1 MRYLL
6 RLLTFLRPYKK
17 QLAVAYLALIISTL
31 LSLAV
36 PRLLGDS
43 IDKVIQGDTFGFFVL
58 LALVVLAFAVGRGI
72 FAYIQTYVS
81 EYISQRVAYDLRNTL
96 YDHLQH
102 LSYAYHDKQQTGQL
116 MSRATADVEGVR
128 WFISLGLVRSVYLI
142 VLFAGV
148 SAVLMIT
155 NWKLGLISL
164 GALPLVSA
172 RAILVSRRLRWIW
185 RNIQEMTGQLGAL
198 LQENLSGARV
208 VRAFSR
214 EDYESAIFANKA
226 RDLADEN
233 VLASRLQASNAP
245 LMNFIF
251 ALITGTILW
260 VGGREVAEGRLTPGE
275 LAQFVFYLI
284 LLAFPVRIVGF
295 VITLFSRAASSG
307 ERIFEILDAES
318 PVQEKPGAGELPRVR
333 GHVVFRGVSFRYDSS
348 VPTLDDINFE
358 ITPGQVVA
366 LLGATGSGKTTIVHL
381 IPRFY
386 DVSQGS
392 ITIDGMDVGD
402 VTLKS
407 LRREVGIVQQEM
419 FLFADSIRNNIAY
432 GAYNATMEEVERV
445 AEAARLTDFIESL
458 PQGYET
464 WVGERGTT
472 LSGGQKQRIAIART
486 LLMDPRILILD
497 DSTASVDTETEMLIQ
512 QALKELIRGRTTFI
526 IAQRLSTVRNADVI
540 LILENGKIVERGSHQ
555 ELLSRGGIYQKIY
568 ELQLRP
574 QEAASDILSRPPSI
588 RSSAGAG
595 PTRGLK
601 GPAGVQ

>member
-17 QLAVAYLALIISTL
+17 QLAVAYFALIISTL

-43 IDKVIQGDTFGFFVL
+43 IDKFIEKDTLGLFVL
-58 LALVVLAFAVGRGI
+58 LALVVLAFAVARAI
-72 FAYIQTYVS
+72 FAYIQTYIS
-81 EYISQRVAYDLRNTL
+81 EYISQRVAYDLRNAL

-148 SAVLMIT
+148 SAVLIIT

-214 EDYESAIFANKA
+214 EDYESAVFASKA

-233 VLASRLQASNAP
+233 VLASKIQASNAP

-251 ALITGTILW
+251 ALITGAILW

-318 PVQEKPGAGELPRVR
+318 PVQEKPGAVELPRVR

-358 ITPGQVVA
+358 INPGQVVA

-392 ITIDGMDVGD
+392 ITIDGLDVGD

-432 GAYNATMEEVERV
+432 GAYNATMEEVERA

-458 PQGYET
+458 PQGYDT

-540 LILENGKIVERGSHQ
+540 LVLENGKIVERGSHQ

-574 QEAASDILSRPPSI
+574 QEAAPDILPRPTLFTAQQAPVPPE
-588 RSSAGAG
+588 G
-595 PTRGLK
+595 
-601 GPAGVQ
+601 

>member
-17 QLAVAYLALIISTL
+17 QLAVAYFALIISTL
-31 LSLAV
+31 ISLAV
-36 PRLLGDS
+36 PRLLGDA
-43 IDKVIQGDTFGFFVL
+43 IDKFIEKDTLGLFVL
-58 LALVVLAFAVGRGI
+58 LALVVLAFAVARAI
-72 FAYIQTYVS
+72 FAYIQTYIS
-81 EYISQRVAYDLRNTL
+81 EYISQRVAYDLRNAL

-148 SAVLMIT
+148 STVLIIT
-155 NWKLGLISL
+155 NWKLGLICL

-214 EDYESAIFANKA
+214 EDYESAVFASKA

-233 VLASRLQASNAP
+233 VLASKIQASNAP

-251 ALITGTILW
+251 ALITGAILW

-318 PVQEKPGAGELPRVR
+318 PVQEKPGAVELPRVR

-358 ITPGQVVA
+358 INPGQVVA

-392 ITIDGMDVGD
+392 ITIDGLDVGD

-432 GAYNATMEEVERV
+432 GAYNATMEEVERA

-458 PQGYET
+458 PQGYDT

-540 LILENGKIVERGSHQ
+540 LVLENGKIVERGSHQ

-574 QEAASDILSRPPSI
+574 QEAAPDTLPRPTLFTAQQEPVPPE
-588 RSSAGAG
+588 G
-595 PTRGLK
+595 
-601 GPAGVQ
+601 

>member
-17 QLAVAYLALIISTL
+17 QLAVAYFALIISTL

-43 IDKVIQGDTFGFFVL
+43 IDKFIEKDTLGLFVL
-58 LALVVLAFAVGRGI
+58 LALVVVAFAVARAI
-72 FAYIQTYVS
+72 FAYIQTYIS
-81 EYISQRVAYDLRNTL
+81 EYISQRVAYDLRNAL

-148 SAVLMIT
+148 SAVLIIT

-172 RAILVSRRLRWIW
+172 KAILVSRRLRWIW

-214 EDYESAIFANKA
+214 EDYESAVFASKA

-233 VLASRLQASNAP
+233 VLASKIQASNAP

-251 ALITGTILW
+251 ALITGAILW

-318 PVQEKPGAGELPRVR
+318 PVQEKPGAVELPRVR

-358 ITPGQVVA
+358 INPGQVVA

-392 ITIDGMDVGD
+392 ITIDGLDVGD

-432 GAYNATMEEVERV
+432 GAYNATMEEVERA

-458 PQGYET
+458 PQGYDT

-540 LILENGKIVERGSHQ
+540 LVLENGKIVERGSHQ

-574 QEAASDILSRPPSI
+574 QEAAPDTLPRPTLFTAQQEPVPPE
-588 RSSAGAG
+588 G
-595 PTRGLK
+595 
-601 GPAGVQ
+601 